1 MTLRRTPRPGGGR
14 RLREAKAPPPLRPEM
29 PAFAGMTER
38 V

>member
-1 MTLRRTPRPGGGR
+1 MTLHRTRRPGGGSG
-14 RLREAKAPPPLRPEM
+14 LREAKAPPPLRPEM